1 MENPPTEVSL
11 PSLLLR
17 KKRRRK
23 VASSEDEAEIQPETT
38 KTIEV
43 ETVET
48 TTTQGA
54 AVDSDAK
61 RSINGVSGTE
71 SAAVSPPKESPSA
84 PPDVETGHETA
95 ARTEGSHETPGP
107 GQPAA
112 TGKKRNDSSKV
123 LHAARAWLKAPV
135 RRHDATMMER
145 CAALS
150 GLTKKEI
157 ADFVA
162 ANMNRK
168 PGEWCFTVVDG
179 RITEKKEEQ
188 DAIEAD
194 FVTFSLPLF

>member
-1 MENPPTEVSL
+1 MEKPPTEVSL

-23 VASSEDEAEIQPETT
+23 VASSEDEAIEVQRETT

-43 ETVET
+43 ET
-48 TTTQGA
+48 TTTQGIA
-54 AVDSDAK
+54 DIS
-61 RSINGVSGTE
+61 GVSATE
-71 SAAVSPPKESPSA
+71 SAAVSAVSPPSPPDA
-84 PPDVETGHETA
+84 PPDAPPCTAAETAETAESTEGHE
-95 ARTEGSHETPGP
+95 RPGP
-107 GQPAA
+107 GQPGA
-112 TGKKRNDSSKV
+112 KKRNDSSKV

-162 ANMNRK
+162 ANMHRK
-168 PGEWCFTVVDG
+168 PGEWCFTVVDD

-194 FVTFSLPLF
+194 FFIVLSLCFSQA